1 MRFLHVSLSSVRM
14 MDTYTRMIRNN
25 FPEEEHRFLYCDEVG
40 GDDRKLLE
48 YGNSRE
54 AEWSLRQ
61 KFRTICEEF
70 DAADYIIW
78 HGLMSGAKRVLIP
91 LVFRKY
97 MRKSVWIIRG
107 IDLYNWRKQERG
119 PKSWAIN
126 FVNYHGRKDM
136 PYVCVI
142 FEPDEEVYHQQFGRK
157 AKVFYTPYP
166 LSENAF
172 ASMESLRGRA
182 PRANGK
188 VYIQVAHNAYAFNH
202 HLELL
207 DALAQYRDENI
218 RVVLPLSYGNDW
230 YNQKN
235 GYVAEVQ
242 KRADDYFGDK
252 AVCLKRLM
260 PAEKYTDALCDI
272 DVSVYG
278 AHRQNALGNIFRSL
292 YVGNKVF
299 LPRDNPVYTCFT
311 ANGIELG
318 CTDDIEKMSFEEF
331 VKPLPSDKAVAWI
344 REHHHP
350 EASVVY
356 WKDMF
361 ETLRCRKEG
370 KTYVPSDE
378 QRQQEIRRRLAK
390 VFPETEQGGAVR
402 RKLNY
407 IDFSR
412 YVALPRNTVLADVQ
426 SVVIAGAGRLGQS
439 VCCQMFRSNE
449 NGMKWDVRGLADEEL
464 ACLPEDIDGCDVI
477 GRIEDI
483 RLEEGDG
490 LVNALETAAQRGR
503 FLERLPAEKQAAL
516 YTYCADTAVIERGAA
531 VAAGCTVIGH
541 SYIHAGSTVGRCCLL
556 RSAAV
561 ECGAVLGECCVLLHD
576 SWVGEGAVLGRG
588 VTVGA
593 FARIAPGVTVG
604 DGCTVE
610 PFSVVKED
618 ITGERGA
625 VCG

>member
-14 MDTYTRMIRNN
+14 MDTYTRMIRSN

-40 GDDRKLLE
+40 GEDRRLLE
-48 YGNSRE
+48 YGNSKE
-54 AEWSLRQ
+54 VMGSLRQ
-61 KFRTICEEF
+61 RFRTICEEF

-91 LVFRKY
+91 LLFRKY
-97 MRKSVWIIRG
+97 MRKSVWVIRG

-126 FVNYHGRKDM
+126 FVNYHGRKNM

-142 FEPDEEVYHQQFGRK
+142 FEPDEEVYHQQFGQR

-242 KRADDYFGDK
+242 KRADGYFGDK

-311 ANGIELG
+311 ASGIELG

-331 VKPLPSDKAVAWI
+331 VRPLPSDRAVAWI

-356 WKDMF
+356 WRDMF
-361 ETLRCRKEG
+361 EALRCRKEG

-378 QRQQEIRRRLAK
+378 QRQQEIRRRLEK
-390 VFPETEQGGAVR
+390 VFPKTEQGGAAR

-412 YVALPRNTVLADVQ
+412 YVALPKNTVLADVR

-439 VCCQMFRSNE
+439 VCCQMLRSNE
-449 NGMKWDVRGLADEEL
+449 SGMKWDVRGFADEEM

-477 GRIEDI
+477 GRMEDI
-483 RLEEGDG
+483 R

-503 FLERLPAEKQAAL
+503 FLERLPEEKRAAL

-531 VAAGCTVIGH
+531 VEAGCTVMGH

-556 RSAAV
+556 HSATV
-561 ECGAVLGECCVLLHD
+561 EYGAVLGECCVLLHD

-610 PFSVVKED
+610 PFAVVKED
-618 ITGERGA
+618 IAGERGA

>member
-14 MDTYTRMIRNN
+14 MDTYTRMIRSN

-40 GDDRKLLE
+40 GEDRRLLE
-48 YGNSRE
+48 YGNSKE
-54 AEWSLRQ
+54 VMGSLRQ
-61 KFRTICEEF
+61 RFRTICEEF

-91 LVFRKY
+91 LLFRKY
-97 MRKSVWIIRG
+97 MRKSVWVIRG

-126 FVNYHGRKDM
+126 FVNYHGRKNM

-142 FEPDEEVYHQQFGRK
+142 FEPDEEVYHQQFGQR

-242 KRADDYFGDK
+242 KRADGYFGDK

-311 ANGIELG
+311 ASGIELG

-331 VKPLPSDKAVAWI
+331 VRPLPSDRAVAWI

-356 WKDMF
+356 WRDMF
-361 ETLRCRKEG
+361 EALRCRKEG

-378 QRQQEIRRRLAK
+378 QRQQEIRRRLEK
-390 VFPETEQGGAVR
+390 VFPKTEQGGAVR

-412 YVALPRNTVLADVQ
+412 YVALPKNTVLADVR

-439 VCCQMFRSNE
+439 VCCQMLRSNE
-449 NGMKWDVRGLADEEL
+449 SGMKWDVRGFADEEL

-477 GRIEDI
+477 GRMEDI

-503 FLERLPAEKQAAL
+503 FLERLPEEKRAAL

-531 VAAGCTVIGH
+531 VEAGCTVMGH

-556 RSAAV
+556 HSATV
-561 ECGAVLGECCVLLHD
+561 EYGAVLGECCVLLHD

-610 PFSVVKED
+610 PFAVVKED
-618 ITGERGA
+618 IAGERGA

>member
-14 MDTYTRMIRNN
+14 MDTYTRMIRSN

-40 GDDRKLLE
+40 GEDRRLLE
-48 YGNSRE
+48 YGNSKE
-54 AEWSLRQ
+54 VMGSLRQ
-61 KFRTICEEF
+61 RFRTICKEF

-91 LVFRKY
+91 LLFRKY
-97 MRKSVWIIRG
+97 MRKSVWVIRG

-126 FVNYHGRKDM
+126 FVNYHGRKNM

-142 FEPDEEVYHQQFGRK
+142 FEPDEEVYHQQFGQR

-242 KRADDYFGDK
+242 KRADGYFGDK

-311 ANGIELG
+311 ASGIELG

-331 VKPLPSDKAVAWI
+331 VRPLPSDRAVAWI

-356 WKDMF
+356 WRDMF
-361 ETLRCRKEG
+361 EALRCRKEG
-370 KTYVPSDE
+370 KTYAPSDE
-378 QRQQEIRRRLAK
+378 QRPQEIRRRLEK
-390 VFPETEQGGAVR
+390 VFPKTEQGGAAC

-412 YVALPRNTVLADVQ
+412 YVALPKNTVLADVR

-439 VCCQMFRSNE
+439 VCCQMLRSNE
-449 NGMKWDVRGLADEEL
+449 SGMKWDVRGFADEEL

-477 GRIEDI
+477 GRMEDI

-503 FLERLPAEKQAAL
+503 FLERLPEEKRAAL

-531 VAAGCTVIGH
+531 VEAGCTVMGH

-556 RSAAV
+556 HSATV
-561 ECGAVLGECCVLLHD
+561 EYGAVLGECCVLLHD

-610 PFSVVKED
+610 PFAVVKED
-618 ITGERGA
+618 IAGERGA

>member
-14 MDTYTRMIRNN
+14 MDTYTRMIRSN

-40 GDDRKLLE
+40 GEDRRLLE
-48 YGNSRE
+48 YGNSKE
-54 AEWSLRQ
+54 VMGSLRQ
-61 KFRTICEEF
+61 RFRTICEEF

-91 LVFRKY
+91 LLFRKY
-97 MRKSVWIIRG
+97 MRKSVWVIRG

-126 FVNYHGRKDM
+126 FVNYHGRKNM

-142 FEPDEEVYHQQFGRK
+142 FEPDEEVYHQQFGQR

-235 GYVAEVQ
+235 GYVAKVQ

-311 ANGIELG
+311 ASGIELG

-331 VKPLPSDKAVAWI
+331 VRPLPSDRAVAWI

-356 WKDMF
+356 WRDMF
-361 ETLRCRKEG
+361 EALRCRKEG

-378 QRQQEIRRRLAK
+378 QRQQEIRRRLEK
-390 VFPETEQGGAVR
+390 VFPKTEQGGAAR

-412 YVALPRNTVLADVQ
+412 YVALPKNTVLADVR

-439 VCCQMFRSNE
+439 IWQQT
-449 NGMKWDVRGLADEEL
+449 L
-464 ACLPEDIDGCDVI
+464 
-477 GRIEDI
+477 
-483 RLEEGDG
+483 
-490 LVNALETAAQRGR
+490 
-503 FLERLPAEKQAAL
+503 
-516 YTYCADTAVIERGAA
+516 
-531 VAAGCTVIGH
+531 
-541 SYIHAGSTVGRCCLL
+541 
-556 RSAAV
+556 
-561 ECGAVLGECCVLLHD
+561 
-576 SWVGEGAVLGRG
+576 
-588 VTVGA
+588 
-593 FARIAPGVTVG
+593 
-604 DGCTVE
+604 
-610 PFSVVKED
+610 
-618 ITGERGA
+618 
-625 VCG
+625 

>member
-1 MRFLHVSLSSVRM
+1 M
-14 MDTYTRMIRNN
+14 
-25 FPEEEHRFLYCDEVG
+25 
-40 GDDRKLLE
+40 
-48 YGNSRE
+48 
-54 AEWSLRQ
+54 
-61 KFRTICEEF
+61 
-70 DAADYIIW
+70 
-78 HGLMSGAKRVLIP
+78 
-91 LVFRKY
+91 
-97 MRKSVWIIRG
+97 
-107 IDLYNWRKQERG
+107 
-119 PKSWAIN
+119 
-126 FVNYHGRKDM
+126 
-136 PYVCVI
+136 
-142 FEPDEEVYHQQFGRK
+142 
-157 AKVFYTPYP
+157 
-166 LSENAF
+166 
-172 ASMESLRGRA
+172 
-182 PRANGK
+182 
-188 VYIQVAHNAYAFNH
+188 
-202 HLELL
+202 
-207 DALAQYRDENI
+207 
-218 RVVLPLSYGNDW
+218 VLPLSYGNDW

-331 VKPLPSDKAVAWI
+331 VKPLPSDKVVAWI

-449 NGMKWDVRGLADEEL
+449 NGMKWDVRGFADEEL

-610 PFSVVKED
+610 PFTVVKED
-618 ITGERGA
+618 IAGERGA